1 MKADR
6 VAEKAR
12 RGRAAC
18 LAAAMLFLPFVAAA
32 QQTAVQAVPCA
43 TGPELQLRGDGS
55 VAACRLSAAADLL
68 VDPAAGNTA
77 AACAADS
84 GVEFHPSGYLSYCER
99 AGADATFRGR
109 AGRET
114 RCRAS
119 ARLAFGE
126 GGYLEYCS

>member
-1 MKADR
+1 MADS
-6 VAEKAR
+6 AR

-18 LAAAMLFLPFVAAA
+18 LAAAILFVPFVASA

-43 TGPELQLRGDGS
+43 TGPELRLRGDGS
-55 VAACRLSAAADLL
+55 VAACRLTAAADLM
-68 VDPAAGNTA
+68 VDPAAGNTT

-99 AGADATFRGR
+99 AAVTATFRGR

-114 RCRAS
+114 RCRAG

-126 GGYLEYCS
+126 AGYLEYCS